1 VPVVEEVEEVEVP
14 TAVLVIVNV
23 PVLIKVLVEPEVDV

>member
-23 PVLIKVLVEPEVDV
+23 PVFVKVVEPEVDV